1 MPNRFFPSFR
11 IAANAKCTPQLT
23 RKVKNCNAPQ
33 NKMNSAINW
42 QKSYRLEWYLIIW
55 HYSNLYVYCIS
66 FIAKHLL
73 LWKLTGAK
81 SNFESMCLQE
91 RNLYHFTV
99 ANTRFTA
106 PLTRRGK
113 TKFATIKWYNLCQQI
128 IQSQTCYPLNAA
140 LIVGIVPLRHWPWRH
155 NTNAIFPAT
164 STLHLAVI
172 AVALH
177 SYMSSYKHTT

>member
-1 MPNRFFPSFR
+1 MRNRFCASFR
-11 IAANAKCTPQLT
+11 IAANAKRTPQLT

-55 HYSNLYVYCIS
+55 HYSKLYVYCIS

-91 RNLYHFTV
+91 RNLNLKRVWPKEFFFLVNEFLKIFRIKRCITQCTFINMLCYLCRDKKFS
-99 ANTRFTA
+99 RLQK
-106 PLTRRGK
+106 LT
-113 TKFATIKWYNLCQQI
+113 
-128 IQSQTCYPLNAA
+128 
-140 LIVGIVPLRHWPWRH
+140 
-155 NTNAIFPAT
+155 
-164 STLHLAVI
+164 
-172 AVALH
+172 
-177 SYMSSYKHTT
+177 